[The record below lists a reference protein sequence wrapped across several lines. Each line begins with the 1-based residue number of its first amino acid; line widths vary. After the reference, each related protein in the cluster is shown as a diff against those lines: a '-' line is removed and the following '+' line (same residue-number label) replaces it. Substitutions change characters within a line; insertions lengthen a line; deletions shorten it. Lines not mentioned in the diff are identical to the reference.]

1 MHCESQDHV
10 LIPLNNNEVQ
20 IALQKKNPEIEFKYR
35 GQRIG
40 SRNRTV
46 KYRFGSAR
54 FGASRADEVE
64 DSLGGLGE
72 VAVGGQLGVL
82 LGFLYGPQQ
91 GPTVPA
97 LE

>member
-1 MHCESQDHV
+1 M
-10 LIPLNNNEVQ
+10 
-20 IALQKKNPEIEFKYR
+20 
-35 GQRIG
+35 
-40 SRNRTV
+40 TV

-54 FGASRADEVE
+54 FAACRADEVE

-72 VAVGGQLGVL
+72 VGVGGQLGVL
-82 LGFLYGPQQ
+82 LGFLYRPQQ